1 MKSPEICPYCSLDVT
16 NGVGPSDCEIVTKLL
31 HNLPSSHLF
40 YDAANY
46 HDLAYH
52 IGSDEQDRKKAD
64 EIFLENMLRTVSI
77 YCCGFYAI
85 MYTMAAY
92 RNYYA
97 VRLFGKRFF
106 NYAGCKGKTEKKTG

>member
-1 MKSPEICPYCSLDVT
+1 MLICPHCKT
-16 NGVGPSDCEIVTKLL
+16 KIGNGVGPADCEVVTKLL

-52 IGSDEQDRKKAD
+52 IGGGELQREFADYLFLKRMLEATKKCNFFMKP
-64 EIFLENMLRTVSI
+64 IYFLS
-77 YCCGFYAI
+77 
-85 MYTMAAY
+85 AY

-106 NYAGCKGKTEKKTG
+106 NYAGCKGKTEEKTG